1 MEIYTIMERISV
13 YSPEAPKPI
22 GPYSQAVEAGGFV
35 FCSGQIPIDPQTGH
49 IIVGSIHAQTE
60 RILMNLRTILEAAGS
75 SLEQTVKMTVY
86 LTDLADFE
94 NLNQVLGKHFP
105 QEPPARAVVQ
115 VSALPKNAMVEIDLI
130 ALKK

>member
-1 MEIYTIMERISV
+1 MERKV
-13 YSPEAPKPI
+13 VLSPEAPKPI
-22 GPYSQAVEAGGFV
+22 GPYSQAIDAGGFV
-35 FCSGQIPIDPQTGH
+35 FCSGQIPIDPQTGR
-49 IIVGSIHAQTE
+49 IIEGSIHAQTE
-60 RILMNLRTILEAAGS
+60 RILMNLQTVLEAAGS

-105 QEPPARAVVQ
+105 SEPPARAVVQ
-115 VSALPKNAMVEIDLI
+115 VSALPKNATVEIDLI

>member
-1 MEIYTIMERISV
+1 MERKV
-13 YSPEAPKPI
+13 VLTAEVPKPI
-22 GPYSQAVEAGGFV
+22 GPYSQAIEAGGFI
-35 FCSGQIPIDPQTGH
+35 FCSGQIPLDPQTGR
-49 IIVGSIHAQTE
+49 IIEGSIHAQIE
-60 RILMNLRTILEAAGS
+60 RILTNLKAVLEAAGS

-94 NLNQVLGKHFP
+94 SLNQVLGKHFP

-115 VSALPKNAMVEIDLI
+115 VSALPKNATVEIDII

>member
-1 MEIYTIMERISV
+1 MERKVVLS
-13 YSPEAPKPI
+13 SDAPKPI
-22 GPYSQAVEAGGFV
+22 GPYSQAIEAGGFI
-35 FCSGQIPIDPQTGH
+35 FCSGQIPLDPQTGR
-49 IIVGSIHAQTE
+49 IIEGSIHTQTE
-60 RILMNLRTILEAAGS
+60 RILTNLKAVLEAAGS

-94 NLNQVLGKHFP
+94 SLNQVLGKHFP

-115 VSALPKNAMVEIDLI
+115 VSALPKNATVEIDLI

>member
-1 MEIYTIMERISV
+1 MERKV
-13 YSPEAPKPI
+13 VMSPEAPKPI

-35 FCSGQIPIDPQTGH
+35 FCSGQIPIDPQTGR
-49 IIVGSIHAQTE
+49 IIEGSIHAQTE
-60 RILMNLRTILEAAGS
+60 RILTNLKAVLEAAGS

-86 LTDLADFE
+86 LTNLADFE
-94 NLNQVLGKHFP
+94 SLNQVLGQHFA

>member
-1 MEIYTIMERISV
+1 MERKVILT
-13 YSPEAPKPI
+13 PEAPKPI
-22 GPYSQAVEAGGFV
+22 GPYSQAIEAGGFI
-35 FCSGQIPIDPQTGH
+35 FCSGQIPLDPQTGR
-49 IIVGSIHAQTE
+49 IIEGSIHAQTE
-60 RILMNLRTILEAAGS
+60 RILTNLKAVLEAAGS

-115 VSALPKNAMVEIDLI
+115 VSALPKNATVEIDII

>member
-1 MEIYTIMERISV
+1 MERKVVMSL
-13 YSPEAPKPI
+13 EAPKPI
-22 GPYSQAVEAGGFV
+22 GPYSQAIEAGGFV
-35 FCSGQIPIDPQTGH
+35 FCSGQIPIDPQTGR
-49 IIVGSIHAQTE
+49 IIEGSIHAQTE
-60 RILMNLRTILEAAGS
+60 RILANLKAVLEAAGS

-86 LTDLADFE
+86 LTNLADFE
-94 NLNQVLGKHFP
+94 SLNQVLGRQFP